1 VGGVAFP
8 SLRCSCLLSQWRL
21 NGEKHCDIFWLRGA
35 FFIFVF
41 SQLPLPSDANSNSGE
56 GMTKGGC
63 VGHGEGGGDRCL
75 IMSGKEASQ
84 PRTKELCPIP
94 ARRFPRL

>member
-63 VGHGEGGGDRCL
+63 VGHGEGGGDSISGASCGKCK
-75 IMSGKEASQ
+75 IMRKGFV
-84 PRTKELCPIP
+84 CIN
-94 ARRFPRL
+94 